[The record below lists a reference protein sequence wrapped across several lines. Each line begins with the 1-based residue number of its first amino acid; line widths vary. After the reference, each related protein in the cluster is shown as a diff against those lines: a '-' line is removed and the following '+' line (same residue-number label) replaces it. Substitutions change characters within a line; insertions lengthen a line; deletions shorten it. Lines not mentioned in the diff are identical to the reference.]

1 MQQLYQQRDTI
12 QFPANTF
19 RLNNGL
25 TVIHQHLPS
34 TSVVM
39 VDVWVKAGV
48 SAEPDRWYGMAH
60 FLEHMIFKGSK
71 RVAPGEFDR
80 EIENRGGV
88 TNAATSHDYA
98 HFFITTAAQY
108 LQETLPYFAEI
119 LLQASIEDEEFVRE
133 REVVVEEIRSCQDDP
148 DWLGFQALCETIYGE
163 STYGRSILGTE
174 EQVRDRTPNQMRCFH
189 KTHYQ
194 PENMTIAIV
203 GGVDR
208 ETALSLIGDT
218 FNNFTV
224 RSECPPR
231 TFFPQPIL
239 TEIRRTELRLPRL
252 EQARLMM
259 AWTAPGIDHLNE
271 AVGLDML
278 SVLLGCGRSSR
289 LVRDLREE
297 QRLVWDIGS
306 EFSLHRDSSLL
317 TINADLDAQHLEE
330 VEGKIRDRLE
340 QLQTVPIP
348 ESELNRVK
356 RLLLNDYAFSTETP
370 SQLAGLYGYYSTIA
384 TVELSV
390 TYPQHIHTMQASD
403 LQAIAKQYISPDK
416 YAVTVMKNLG

>member
-1 MQQLYQQRDTI
+1 
-12 QFPANTF
+12 
-19 RLNNGL
+19 
-25 TVIHQHLPS
+25 
-34 TSVVM
+34 M

-98 HFFITTAAQY
+98 HFFITAAAQY
-108 LQETLPYFAEI
+108 LPETLPYFADI
-119 LLQASIEDEEFVRE
+119 LLHASIDDEEFVRE
-133 REVVVEEIRSCQDDP
+133 RDVVIEEIRSCQDDP
-148 DWLGFQALCETIYGE
+148 DWLGFQALCETVYGE

-174 EQVRDRTPNQMRCFH
+174 EQVRERTPNQMRCFH

-194 PENMTIAIV
+194 PDNMTVAIV
-203 GGVDR
+203 GGIDR
-208 ETALSLIGDT
+208 ETAIALLGE
-218 FNNFTV
+218 NFSDFPL

-231 TFFPQPIL
+231 TFNHQPIL
-239 TEIRRTELRLPRL
+239 KEVCRTELRLPRL

-259 AWTAPGIDHLNE
+259 AWTASGVDNISE

-278 SVLLGCGRSSR
+278 SVFLGGGRSSC
-289 LVRDLREE
+289 LVRELREE
-297 QRLVWDIGS
+297 GRLVWDIGS
-306 EFSLHRDSSLL
+306 EFSLQRDSSLL
-317 TINADLDAQHLEE
+317 TISAWLEE
-330 VEGKIRDRLE
+330 EYLEDVEQKICDRLQ
-340 QLQTVPIP
+340 QLQVKPIS
-348 ESELNRVK
+348 EGELNRVK

-370 SQLAGLYGYYSTIA
+370 GQLAGLYGYYNTIA

-390 TYPQHIHTMQASD
+390 AYPQRIAKMSAEE
-403 LQAIAKQYISPDK
+403 LQAIAQKYLSPER
-416 YAVTVMKNLG
+416 YAVTIMKNL